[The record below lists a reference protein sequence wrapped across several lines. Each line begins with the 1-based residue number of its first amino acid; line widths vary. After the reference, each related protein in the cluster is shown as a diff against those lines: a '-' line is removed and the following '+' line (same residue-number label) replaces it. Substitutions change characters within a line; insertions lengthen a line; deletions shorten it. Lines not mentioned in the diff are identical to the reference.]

1 MELLL
6 VPENPAFPVS
16 KTPFVEWDRWDCGP
30 FLSFAT
36 RKELLHRVPLHLRH
50 PNPTLHIPYTE
61 VARPS
66 PARDAAG
73 FYIAWLYFGLIA
85 EFLGLNEGPG
95 RSDLGIS
102 EEEALRRLVGL
113 YNDIVVFDASDGR
126 HFINGTE
133 VYRHLVPQIKALSS
147 APEDQCLNRYSH
159 LLQCLDFASHLIN
172 SNQTNFEGSIF
183 IAIAALGE
191 ILTLT
196 GEVFY
201 KKLSV
206 ERQKA
211 SLPAPSDTL
220 KPGGYIWALKDH
232 ISKAYLESG
241 PVPTTWCPSELEK
254 VREAYTNVSIVHYLS
269 RLDRGSAAGKD
280 HSSCTRTLCQATQID
295 LANYKL
301 SHTEDGCQ
309 CAEFEVNI
317 DEVQSILRASS
328 SFPILL
334 IERFEDASVRL
345 VVEAYKPGDKYV
357 ALSHVC
363 LHIAVSYIKAFN
375 NPHASLGLGRWAR
388 KSKGKRNPDLST
400 RSIVNSHH

>member
-6 VPENPAFPVS
+6 VPESPAFPVS

-50 PNPTLHIPYTE
+50 PDPALHIPYTE
-61 VARPS
+61 SAHPS
-66 PARDAAG
+66 PVRDAVG

-102 EEEALRRLVGL
+102 EEEALGRLVEL
-113 YNDIVVFDASDGR
+113 YDDIVISDASDGGPSLDG
-126 HFINGTE
+126 FK
-133 VYRHLVPQIKALSS
+133 VYRHLEPQIKALAS
-147 APEDQCLNRYSH
+147 APEDHCLDRYSH
-159 LLQCLDFASHLIN
+159 LLECLDFTSHLLN
-172 SNQTNFEGSIF
+172 SNPINFESSIF

-201 KKLSV
+201 EKLSI

-211 SLPAPSDTL
+211 SLPGPSDTL
-220 KPGGYIWALKDH
+220 KPGGYIWALKNH
-232 ISKAYLESG
+232 ISEAYLESG
-241 PVPTTWCPSELEK
+241 PVPTTWCSSEIEK
-254 VREAYTNVSIVHYLS
+254 VREAYTNVSIVHYLL

-280 HSSCTRTLCQATQID
+280 HSLCTRAVCQATKID

-301 SHTEDGCQ
+301 SHAEDGCQ

-317 DEVQSILRASS
+317 DEVQRILRASS

-334 IERFEDASVRL
+334 IERLEDASVRL

-363 LHIAVSYIKAFN
+363 LQRAIF
-375 NPHASLGLGRWAR
+375 PHQG
-388 KSKGKRNPDLST
+388 
-400 RSIVNSHH
+400 VQ